1 MDPTEEPATCQVLG
15 RPRSLSMGSI
25 TRRGAIDSSQPRG
38 HKPRPPPKLPGESK
52 PLPHALSLGD
62 GLDRE
67 KRDGGCFR
75 LQSEGAWASA
85 GPCERLRSSLSTLF
99 SEAGPP
105 VAGVSCGLVS
115 KAAVGR
121 GTCKN
126 RESESNGQF
135 IFTHSRQGGDG
146 LRRVIAGR
154 YEQGRHTLAWSV
166 FFFSLL
172 LGLGCWS
179 PVP

>member
-15 RPRSLSMGSI
+15 RLRSLSMGSI

-38 HKPRPPPKLPGESK
+38 INPAHHQKLPGESK

-99 SEAGPP
+99 LKLVLRSLGGAVVLSLRLLWGGAP
-105 VAGVSCGLVS
+105 VKTESLKVMVSSFLHTRGKGV
-115 KAAVGR
+115 
-121 GTCKN
+121 T
-126 RESESNGQF
+126 
-135 IFTHSRQGGDG
+135 D
-146 LRRVIAGR
+146 
-154 YEQGRHTLAWSV
+154 
-166 FFFSLL
+166 
-172 LGLGCWS
+172 
-179 PVP
+179 